1 MTDWSDN
8 DWSGVARRADQER
21 IAQKR
26 EQIAAQ
32 AGRLFAAQGYER
44 TSVVE
49 IATAVGISPASVFYY
64 FNDKAALFRA
74 VFERDLPAAEALIA
88 RHADAKEP
96 VSAILDVLGELAKDA
111 IDPGASGML
120 VELLRRVEHDPDLIA
135 VVGRTSEVVRDGL
148 AALIVRGIDD
158 GDIDPALDPIQ
169 TATWLQAIVDAT
181 YLNARPGYSPLPE
194 LRRTAM
200 GYLTTFPS
208 QGVDHRD

>member
-1 MTDWSDN
+1 M
-8 DWSGVARRADQER
+8 ARRADQER

-44 TSVVE
+44 TSVAE

>member
-1 MTDWSDN
+1 M
-8 DWSGVARRADQER
+8 ARRANQER

-44 TSVVE
+44 TSVTE

-120 VELLRRVEHDPDLIA
+120 VELLRRAEHDPDLIA

-148 AALIVRGIDD
+148 AVLIVRGIDD

>member
-1 MTDWSDN
+1 M
-8 DWSGVARRADQER
+8 ARRANQER

-44 TSVVE
+44 TSVAE

-120 VELLRRVEHDPDLIA
+120 VELLRRAEHDPDLIA

-148 AALIVRGIDD
+148 AVLIVRGIDD

>member
-1 MTDWSDN
+1 M
-8 DWSGVARRADQER
+8 ARRADQER

-120 VELLRRVEHDPDLIA
+120 VELLRRAEHDPDLIA

>member
-1 MTDWSDN
+1 M
-8 DWSGVARRADQER
+8 ARLADQER

-194 LRRTAM
+194 LRRTAL

>member
-1 MTDWSDN
+1 M
-8 DWSGVARRADQER
+8 ARRADQER

-44 TSVVE
+44 TSVAE

-120 VELLRRVEHDPDLIA
+120 VELLRRAEHDPDLIA

>member
-1 MTDWSDN
+1 M
-8 DWSGVARRADQER
+8 ARRADQER

-44 TSVVE
+44 TSVAE

-88 RHADAKEP
+88 RHADAREP

-120 VELLRRVEHDPDLIA
+120 VELLRRAEHDPDLIA

>member
-1 MTDWSDN
+1 M
-8 DWSGVARRADQER
+8 ARRADPER
-21 IAQKR
+21 IAQRR

-44 TSVVE
+44 TSVAE
-49 IATAVGISPASVFYY
+49 IATAVGTSPASVFYY

-74 VFERDLPAAEALIA
+74 VFERDLPAAETLIA
-88 RHADAKEP
+88 RHADAEDP

-111 IDPGASGML
+111 ADPSASGML

-135 VVGRTSEVVRDGL
+135 VVGRTAEVVRDGL

-158 GDIDPALDPIQ
+158 GDIDRALDPIQ

-181 YLNARPGYSPLPE
+181 YLNAHPGYSQLPE
-194 LRRTAM
+194 LRRTAL
-200 GYLTTFPS
+200 GYLTTRQQ
-208 QGVDHRD
+208 QGVNQRG

>member
-1 MTDWSDN
+1 M
-8 DWSGVARRADQER
+8 ARRADQER

-44 TSVVE
+44 TSVAE

-120 VELLRRVEHDPDLIA
+120 VELLRRAEHDPDLIA

-148 AALIVRGIDD
+148 AVLIERGIDD

-194 LRRTAM
+194 LRRTAL

>member
-1 MTDWSDN
+1 M
-8 DWSGVARRADQER
+8 ARRADQER

-44 TSVVE
+44 TSVAE

-120 VELLRRVEHDPDLIA
+120 VELLRRAEHDPDLIA

-148 AALIVRGIDD
+148 AVLIERGIDD

-194 LRRTAM
+194 LRRTAL

-208 QGVDHRD
+208 QGVNHRD

>member
-1 MTDWSDN
+1 M
-8 DWSGVARRADQER
+8 ARRADQER

-44 TSVVE
+44 TSVAE

-120 VELLRRVEHDPDLIA
+120 VELLRRAEHDPDLIA

-181 YLNARPGYSPLPE
+181 YLNARPDYSPLPE

>member
-1 MTDWSDN
+1 M
-8 DWSGVARRADQER
+8 ARRADQER

-44 TSVVE
+44 TSVAE
-49 IATAVGISPASVFYY
+49 ITTAVGISPASVFYY

-120 VELLRRVEHDPDLIA
+120 VELLRRAEHDPDLIA

-148 AALIVRGIDD
+148 AVLIVRGIDD

>member
-1 MTDWSDN
+1 M
-8 DWSGVARRADQER
+8 ARRADQER

-44 TSVVE
+44 TSVAE

-88 RHADAKEP
+88 RHADAEEP

-120 VELLRRVEHDPDLIA
+120 VELLRRAEHDPDLIA

-148 AALIVRGIDD
+148 AVLIERGIDD

-169 TATWLQAIVDAT
+169 TATWLQTIVDAT

-194 LRRTAM
+194 LRRTALF
-200 GYLTTFPS
+200 YLTAFPS

>member
-1 MTDWSDN
+1 
-8 DWSGVARRADQER
+8 
-21 IAQKR
+21 
-26 EQIAAQ
+26 
-32 AGRLFAAQGYER
+32 
-44 TSVVE
+44 
-49 IATAVGISPASVFYY
+49 
-64 FNDKAALFRA
+64 
-74 VFERDLPAAEALIA
+74 
-88 RHADAKEP
+88 
-96 VSAILDVLGELAKDA
+96 
-111 IDPGASGML
+111 ML

>member
-1 MTDWSDN
+1 M
-8 DWSGVARRADQER
+8 ARRADQER

>member
-1 MTDWSDN
+1 
-8 DWSGVARRADQER
+8 VARRADQER

-44 TSVVE
+44 TSVAE

-120 VELLRRVEHDPDLIA
+120 VELLRRAEHDPDLIA

-148 AALIVRGIDD
+148 AALIERGIDD

>member
-1 MTDWSDN
+1 M
-8 DWSGVARRADQER
+8 ARRANQER

-44 TSVVE
+44 TSVTE

-120 VELLRRVEHDPDLIA
+120 VELLRRAEHDPDLIA
-135 VVGRTSEVVRDGL
+135 LVGRTSEVVRDGL
-148 AALIVRGIDD
+148 AELIVRGIDD

>member
-1 MTDWSDN
+1 M
-8 DWSGVARRADQER
+8 ARRADPER

-32 AGRLFAAQGYER
+32 AGRLFAVQGYER
-44 TSVVE
+44 TSVAE
-49 IATAVGISPASVFYY
+49 IARAVGTSPASVFYY

-88 RHADAKEP
+88 RHANTEEP
-96 VSAILDVLGELAKDA
+96 VAALLDVLSELAKDA
-111 IDPGASGML
+111 ADPSASGML
-120 VELLRRVEHDPDLIA
+120 VELLRRAEHDPDLIA
-135 VVGRTSEVVRDGL
+135 VVRRTAEVVRDGL

-158 GDIDPALDPIQ
+158 GDIDPTLDPIQ

-194 LRRTAM
+194 LRRTAL
-200 GYLTTFPS
+200 GYLTTTP
-208 QGVDHRD
+208 

>member
-1 MTDWSDN
+1 M
-8 DWSGVARRADQER
+8 ARRADQER

-44 TSVVE
+44 TSVAE

-64 FNDKAALFRA
+64 FKDKAALFRA

-194 LRRTAM
+194 LRRTAL

>member
-1 MTDWSDN
+1 M
-8 DWSGVARRADQER
+8 ARRADQER

-44 TSVVE
+44 TSVAE

-64 FNDKAALFRA
+64 FKDKAALFRA
-74 VFERDLPAAEALIA
+74 VFERDLPAAETLIA

-120 VELLRRVEHDPDLIA
+120 VELLRRAEHDPDLIA

-148 AALIVRGIDD
+148 AVLIERGIDD

-181 YLNARPGYSPLPE
+181 YLNTRPGYSPLPE
-194 LRRTAM
+194 LRRTAL

>member
-1 MTDWSDN
+1 M
-8 DWSGVARRADQER
+8 ARRADQER

-44 TSVVE
+44 TSVAE

-111 IDPGASGML
+111 IDPDASGML
-120 VELLRRVEHDPDLIA
+120 VELLRRAEHDPDLIA

-148 AALIVRGIDD
+148 AVLIVRGIDD
-158 GDIDPALDPIQ
+158 GDIDPALDPLQ

>member
-1 MTDWSDN
+1 M
-8 DWSGVARRADQER
+8 ARRADQER

-44 TSVVE
+44 TSVAE

-120 VELLRRVEHDPDLIA
+120 VELLRRAEHDPDLIA
-135 VVGRTSEVVRDGL
+135 LVGRTSEVVRDGL
-148 AALIVRGIDD
+148 AVLIVRGIDD

>member
-1 MTDWSDN
+1 M
-8 DWSGVARRADQER
+8 ARRADQER

-44 TSVVE
+44 TSVAE

-120 VELLRRVEHDPDLIA
+120 VELLRRAEHDPDLIA

-148 AALIVRGIDD
+148 AVLIVRGIDD
-158 GDIDPALDPIQ
+158 GDIDPALDPVQ